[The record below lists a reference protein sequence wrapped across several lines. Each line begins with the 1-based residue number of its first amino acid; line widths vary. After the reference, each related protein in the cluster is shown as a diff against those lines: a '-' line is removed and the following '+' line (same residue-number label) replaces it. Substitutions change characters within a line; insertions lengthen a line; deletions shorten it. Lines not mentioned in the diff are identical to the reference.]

1 MNSISLQS
9 DRKQWTIGDKQYSQE
24 PFGLDR
30 TAELFVLVGE
40 VLQALSQSGDYDKF
54 SSIDTAKPEAAM
66 NLITILTRM
75 APAVLGSFIALCL
88 DVTDP
93 EEKKMIWKEC
103 RPVQSIGIIKVFM
116 QQNDVN
122 EIKESFLELRNLY
135 QGMQSKSPDPE
146 SAQKPKESPASPT
159 N

>member
-1 MNSISLQS
+1 MNTISLQA
-9 DRKQWTIGDKQYSQE
+9 DRQQWTIGDKQYNQE

-40 VLQALSQSGDYDKF
+40 VLQALSQSGDYSKI
-54 SSIDTAKPEAAM
+54 SNIDTAKPEAAM
-66 NLITILTRM
+66 DIITILTRM
-75 APAVLGSFIALCL
+75 APAVLGSFISLCL

-103 RPVQSIGIIKVFM
+103 RPVQSMGIIKVFM

-122 EIKESFLELRNLY
+122 EIKETFLDLRSLY
-135 QGMQSKSPDPE
+135 QGMQSKNPE
-146 SAQKPKESPASPT
+146 TQSQQKPKESPDSPT
-159 N
+159 S